1 MTSRN
6 ISLVG
11 QKADIHNGYAI
22 HYELTRYH
30 KVRCEGI
37 DENTVNDARWEG
49 FSDRGSVGLDPTCD
63 QMLLKGAKQMRRRE
77 DVDVYSYL

>member
-11 QKADIHNGYAI
+11 QKADIHNGDAI

-37 DENTVNDARWEG
+37 DENSVNDARWEG
-49 FSDRGSVGLDPTCD
+49 FSGRGSVGLDPTCD
-63 QMLLKGAKQMRRRE
+63 
-77 DVDVYSYL
+77 